1 MSEIATLNLPDGKS
15 LELPVLTGTKNE
27 KAIDI
32 SNLRK
37 KTGHITLDP
46 GFVNTGSC
54 ESAITFLDGEQGVL
68 QFRGY
73 PIEQLAAKSTFME
86 VAYLLIHG
94 ELPNKLQLE
103 SFADRVSWHAMIHE
117 DMRHFFD
124 GFSQNAHPMVILSS
138 MVSSLSAYYVEASG
152 KASIENLELNS
163 ARLIAKV
170 TTIAAFAYKKSV
182 GQPFVYPRDEL
193 SYCANFL
200 NMMFA
205 VPAEPYELDP
215 EIERTLELL
224 LILHADHE
232 QNCSASTVRVV
243 GSSMANVYASVASGI
258 LALWGPLHG
267 GANQQVVQML
277 QQIHED
283 GAGISKYIEMAKN
296 QKSDFR
302 LMGFGH
308 RVYKNLD
315 PRASILKDACNRLLN
330 KLGTNDPLL
339 EIALKLEETAL
350 SDDYFIE
357 RKLYPTLD
365 FYTGII
371 YRAIGIPINMFTV
384 MFALGRVPGWIAQ
397 WKEMHDDPKQKIA
410 RPRQLFTGQTERSY
424 KPMAERLYEKN
435 KDQLTFYLVEHY
447 LHSNPA

>member
-1 MSEIATLNLPDGKS
+1 MSEIATLKLPDGKS

-424 KPMAERLYEKN
+424 KPMAERL
-435 KDQLTFYLVEHY
+435 
-447 LHSNPA
+447 

>member
-1 MSEIATLNLPDGKS
+1 MSEFAKLSLPDGQS
-15 LELPVLTGTKNE
+15 LELPVLSGTENE

-32 SNLRK
+32 SKLRAE
-37 KTGHITLDP
+37 TGYITLDP

-54 ESAITFLDGEQGVL
+54 ESAITFLDGEKGIL

-73 PIEQLAAKSTFME
+73 PIEQLAAESTFLE

-94 ELPNKLQLE
+94 ELPNKTQLE
-103 SFADRVSWHAMIHE
+103 NFVQRVSWHSMIHE

-124 GFSQNAHPMVILSS
+124 GFSQDTHPMVILSS
-138 MVSSLSAYYVEASG
+138 MISSLSAYYVEASG
-152 KASIENLELNS
+152 KASIENLEINS

-205 VPAEPYELDP
+205 VPAESYELNP

-243 GSSMANVYASVASGI
+243 GSSLANVFASVASGI

-267 GANQQVVQML
+267 GANQQVIQML
-277 QQIHED
+277 HKIHED
-283 GAGISKYIEMAKN
+283 GGGISKYIELAKN
-296 QKSDFR
+296 QKSEFR

-308 RVYKNLD
+308 RVYKNFD
-315 PRASILKDACNRLLN
+315 PRAKILKEACHRVLN
-330 KLGTNDPLL
+330 KLGVNDPLL

-350 SDDYFIE
+350 SDAYFIE

-371 YRAIGIPINMFTV
+371 YRAIGIPVNMFTV

-397 WKEMHDDPKQKIA
+397 WKEMHEDPKQKIA
-410 RPRQLFTGQTERSY
+410 RPRQLFTGKTVRKY
-424 KPMAERLYEKN
+424 KSMSERL
-435 KDQLTFYLVEHY
+435 
-447 LHSNPA
+447 

>member
-315 PRASILKDACNRLLN
+315 PRASILKDVCNRLLN
-330 KLGTNDPLL
+330 KLGTNDPFL

-371 YRAIGIPINMFTV
+371 YRSMGIPTNMFTV
-384 MFALGRVPGWIAQ
+384 MFALGRIPGWIAQ

-424 KPMAERLYEKN
+424 KPMAERL
-435 KDQLTFYLVEHY
+435 
-447 LHSNPA
+447 

>member
-1 MSEIATLNLPDGKS
+1 MSEIAKLKLPDGKS

-54 ESAITFLDGEQGVL
+54 ESAITFLDGELGVL

-424 KPMAERLYEKN
+424 KPMAERL
-435 KDQLTFYLVEHY
+435 
-447 LHSNPA
+447 

>member
-397 WKEMHDDPKQKIA
+397 WKEMHEDPKQKIA

-424 KPMAERLYEKN
+424 KPMADRL
-435 KDQLTFYLVEHY
+435 
-447 LHSNPA
+447 

>member
-1 MSEIATLNLPDGKS
+1 MSEMATLNLPDGKS

-32 SNLRK
+32 SDLRK

-315 PRASILKDACNRLLN
+315 PRASILKDVCNRLFN
-330 KLGTNDPLL
+330 KLGTNDPFL

-424 KPMAERLYEKN
+424 KPMAERL
-435 KDQLTFYLVEHY
+435 
-447 LHSNPA
+447 

>member
-103 SFADRVSWHAMIHE
+103 AFADRVSWHAMIHE

-283 GAGISKYIEMAKN
+283 GAGISKYIELAKN

-308 RVYKNLD
+308 RVYKNID

-330 KLGTNDPLL
+330 KLGSNHPLL

-410 RPRQLFTGQTERSY
+410 RPRQLFIGQTERNY
-424 KPMAERLYEKN
+424 KSMAERL
-435 KDQLTFYLVEHY
+435 
-447 LHSNPA
+447 

>member
-296 QKSDFR
+296 QKWDCR

-424 KPMAERLYEKN
+424 KPMAERL
-435 KDQLTFYLVEHY
+435 
-447 LHSNPA
+447 